1 MTELERSTAEN
12 AAQPFRA
19 PVPTQVRR
27 ELAEVV
33 SPDEEFRLA
42 VTTDI
47 KLDGQYGEAW
57 LMATADHLVAFSP
70 DSGGPPDVVCL
81 PLNEIKGVEVREDWG
96 TAALKVRTEE
106 RGATMAVFSKSLVPA
121 LSELPNQVERLVK
134 QAQPTEPDSQV
145 LHGRLAGARAGR
157 KRCDRCGQVIPR
169 YYGVCPACLE
179 KSKLLFRLLGYAKPH
194 WQLITLSL
202 LLMVVATTIG
212 LGQPLL
218 LGILIDDVLNVG
230 AVASMSVGTSFDLLA
245 LLPVAANDP
254 VAALTWLVGLL
265 IAMNITVSG
274 LSGLRSYIMAR
285 IGQRVTYGLRN
296 EVYTHLHALSLSYY
310 NKNETGRIM
319 ASVTQDVGRLQD
331 FISDGLQEAIRDVL
345 TLVIICIILFALN
358 PGLAALVLLPTPL
371 LVWATMRFG
380 RKLHAIY
387 RPLWRRWASLSALLA
402 DTIPGVRVVKAF
414 ARRRGEID
422 RFTQLNDE
430 YVERN
435 RSLIYLYSTFFPFT
449 FLISG
454 LSMVFI
460 LWLGGIRV
468 VEGTLTLGAFVAFN
482 AYLIRMS
489 RPMMMMGRIVDEYQR
504 AMASMLRIESVLK
517 EQPQPDHYRE
527 DGLAI
532 KGEIEFRR
540 ASFAYNGQTVLRD
553 IDVHIPAGSTLAI
566 VGRVGSGKSTLAR
579 LIPRLIQAGEGQIFI
594 DGKPI
599 EQMPLRAFRDAIGYV
614 PQDTFLFSESI
625 RDNIALDSVDADE
638 VKRALEV
645 AQLAADLKTFPQG
658 MDTIVG
664 ERGVTLSGGQK
675 QRTALARSV
684 VRQPKILILDDA
696 LASIDT
702 RTEEQILTRLR
713 DIMAERTT
721 ILIAHRIS
729 TVMAADHIIVLDEGR
744 IVEEGTH
751 DQLLAR
757 DGLYADMYRRQH
769 LTEELS
775 DL

>member
-1 MTELERSTAEN
+1 MSLNPFKPFASYLRPYRWALVIGLTFLLGEQLVSVSIPLILERAIDQARDSLDQTAPDLTFLTHY
-12 AAQPFRA
+12 AALI
-19 PVPTQVRR
+19 VGLG
-27 ELAEVV
+27 LAQWCMA
-33 SPDEEFRLA
+33 FGMRWHLA
-42 VTTDI
+42 ATSYRVERDI
-47 KLDGQYGEAW
+47 RQRYFAHILTLPLAYFQQARTGD
-57 LMATADHLVAFSP
+57 LMARATNDVEAVQRYLSHGFRMFLSAILGFSFSMVAM
-70 DSGGPPDVVCL
+70 CL
-81 PLNEIKGVEVREDWG
+81 YDW
-96 TAALKVRTEE
+96 
-106 RGATMAVFSKSLVPA
+106 
-121 LSELPNQVERLVK
+121 EL
-134 QAQPTEPDSQV
+134 
-145 LHGRLAGARAGR
+145 
-157 KRCDRCGQVIPR
+157 
-169 YYGVCPACLE
+169 
-179 KSKLLFRLLGYAKPH
+179 
-194 WQLITLSL
+194 TLY
-202 LLMVVATTIG
+202 
-212 LGQPLL
+212 
-218 LGILIDDVLNVG
+218 
-230 AVASMSVGTSFDLLA
+230 A
-245 LLPVAANDP
+245 LLPMPIMTVILRFVGSRVRRRYRMVQEQFAA
-254 VAALTWLVGLL
+254 
-265 IAMNITVSG
+265 
-274 LSGLRSYIMAR
+274 
-285 IGQRVTYGLRN
+285 
-296 EVYTHLHALSLSYY
+296 
-310 NKNETGRIM
+310 
-319 ASVTQDVGRLQD
+319 
-331 FISDGLQEAIRDVL
+331 ISTCLQE
-345 TLVIICIILFALN
+345 N
-358 PGLAALVLLPTPL
+358 
-371 LVWATMRFG
+371 
-380 RKLHAIY
+380 
-387 RPLWRRWASLSALLA
+387 LS
-402 DTIPGVRVVKAF
+402 GVRVVKAF
-414 ARRRGEID
+414 ARRLGEID
-422 RFTQLNDE
+422 HFTQLNDE

-517 EQPQPDHYRE
+517 EQPQPDQYQD

-579 LIPRLIQAGEGQIFI
+579 LIPRLIQAGDGQILI

-625 RDNIALDSVDADE
+625 RDNIALDSVALDE
-638 VKRALEV
+638 VERAIEV

-658 MDTIVG
+658 LETIVG

-696 LASIDT
+696 LASVDT

-744 IVEEGTH
+744 IIEEGTH
-751 DQLLAR
+751 DELLAR

>member
-1 MTELERSTAEN
+1 MSLNPFKPFASYLRPYRWALVIGLTFLLGEQLVSVSIPLILERAIDQARASLDQTAPDLTFLTRY
-12 AAQPFRA
+12 AALIVGLGLAQWCMAFGMRWHLA
-19 PVPTQVRR
+19 ATSYRVERDVRQR
-27 ELAEVV
+27 YFAHLLTLPLGYFQQARTG
-33 SPDEEFRLA
+33 D
-42 VTTDI
+42 
-47 KLDGQYGEAW
+47 
-57 LMATADHLVAFSP
+57 LMARATN
-70 DSGGPPDVVCL
+70 DVEAVQRYL
-81 PLNEIKGVEVREDWG
+81 SHGFRMFL
-96 TAALKVRTEE
+96 
-106 RGATMAVFSKSLVPA
+106 GA
-121 LSELPNQVERLVK
+121 
-134 QAQPTEPDSQV
+134 
-145 LHGRLAGARAGR
+145 
-157 KRCDRCGQVIPR
+157 
-169 YYGVCPACLE
+169 
-179 KSKLLFRLLGYAKPH
+179 LLGFSFSMVAMCLYD
-194 WQLITLSL
+194 WELTLY
-202 LLMVVATTIG
+202 
-212 LGQPLL
+212 
-218 LGILIDDVLNVG
+218 
-230 AVASMSVGTSFDLLA
+230 A
-245 LLPVAANDP
+245 LLPMPIMTVILRFVGSKVRRRYRRVQEQFAA
-254 VAALTWLVGLL
+254 
-265 IAMNITVSG
+265 
-274 LSGLRSYIMAR
+274 
-285 IGQRVTYGLRN
+285 
-296 EVYTHLHALSLSYY
+296 
-310 NKNETGRIM
+310 
-319 ASVTQDVGRLQD
+319 
-331 FISDGLQEAIRDVL
+331 ISTCLQE
-345 TLVIICIILFALN
+345 N
-358 PGLAALVLLPTPL
+358 LA
-371 LVWATMRFG
+371 
-380 RKLHAIY
+380 
-387 RPLWRRWASLSALLA
+387 
-402 DTIPGVRVVKAF
+402 GVRVVKAF

-422 RFTQLNDE
+422 HFTQLNDE

-517 EQPQPDHYRE
+517 EQPQPDQYQD

-579 LIPRLIQAGEGQIFI
+579 LIPRLIQAGEGQILI
-594 DGKPI
+594 DGRPI

-614 PQDTFLFSESI
+614 PQDTFLFSESL
-625 RDNIALDSVDADE
+625 RDNIALDLAASDDVE
-638 VKRALEV
+638 RAIEV

-658 MDTIVG
+658 LETIVG

-696 LASIDT
+696 LASVDT

-751 DQLLAR
+751 DELLVR

>member
-1 MTELERSTAEN
+1 MSLNPFKPFASYLRPYRWALVIGLTFLLGEQLVSVSIPLILERAIDQARASLDQTAPDLTFLTRY
-12 AAQPFRA
+12 AALIVGLGLAQWCMAFGMRWHLA
-19 PVPTQVRR
+19 ATSYRVERDVRQR
-27 ELAEVV
+27 YFAHLLTLPLGYFQQARTG
-33 SPDEEFRLA
+33 D
-42 VTTDI
+42 
-47 KLDGQYGEAW
+47 
-57 LMATADHLVAFSP
+57 LMARATN
-70 DSGGPPDVVCL
+70 DVEAVQRYL
-81 PLNEIKGVEVREDWG
+81 SHGFRMFL
-96 TAALKVRTEE
+96 
-106 RGATMAVFSKSLVPA
+106 GA
-121 LSELPNQVERLVK
+121 
-134 QAQPTEPDSQV
+134 
-145 LHGRLAGARAGR
+145 
-157 KRCDRCGQVIPR
+157 
-169 YYGVCPACLE
+169 
-179 KSKLLFRLLGYAKPH
+179 LLGFSLSMVAMCLYD
-194 WQLITLSL
+194 WELTLY
-202 LLMVVATTIG
+202 
-212 LGQPLL
+212 
-218 LGILIDDVLNVG
+218 
-230 AVASMSVGTSFDLLA
+230 A
-245 LLPVAANDP
+245 LLPMPIMTVILRFVGSRVRRRYRRVQEQFAA
-254 VAALTWLVGLL
+254 
-265 IAMNITVSG
+265 
-274 LSGLRSYIMAR
+274 
-285 IGQRVTYGLRN
+285 
-296 EVYTHLHALSLSYY
+296 
-310 NKNETGRIM
+310 
-319 ASVTQDVGRLQD
+319 
-331 FISDGLQEAIRDVL
+331 ISTCLQE
-345 TLVIICIILFALN
+345 N
-358 PGLAALVLLPTPL
+358 LA
-371 LVWATMRFG
+371 
-380 RKLHAIY
+380 
-387 RPLWRRWASLSALLA
+387 
-402 DTIPGVRVVKAF
+402 GVRVVKAF

-422 RFTQLNDE
+422 HFTQLNDE

-517 EQPQPDHYRE
+517 EQPQPDQYQD

-579 LIPRLIQAGEGQIFI
+579 LIPRLIQAGEGQILI
-594 DGKPI
+594 DGRPI

-638 VKRALEV
+638 VERALEV

-696 LASIDT
+696 LASVDT

-744 IVEEGTH
+744 IIEEGTH
-751 DQLLAR
+751 DELLAR

>member
-1 MTELERSTAEN
+1 MSLNPFKPFASYLRPYRWALVIGLTFLLGEQLVSVSIPLILERAIDQARASLDQAAPDLTFLTRYAALIVGLGLAQWGMAFGMRWHLASTSYRVE
-12 AAQPFRA
+12 R
-19 PVPTQVRR
+19 
-27 ELAEVV
+27 
-33 SPDEEFRLA
+33 
-42 VTTDI
+42 DI
-47 KLDGQYGEAW
+47 RQRYFAHLLTLPLGYFQQARTGD
-57 LMATADHLVAFSP
+57 LMARATNDVEAVQRYLSHGFRMFLSAILGFSFSMVAM
-70 DSGGPPDVVCL
+70 CL
-81 PLNEIKGVEVREDWG
+81 YDW
-96 TAALKVRTEE
+96 
-106 RGATMAVFSKSLVPA
+106 
-121 LSELPNQVERLVK
+121 EL
-134 QAQPTEPDSQV
+134 
-145 LHGRLAGARAGR
+145 
-157 KRCDRCGQVIPR
+157 
-169 YYGVCPACLE
+169 
-179 KSKLLFRLLGYAKPH
+179 
-194 WQLITLSL
+194 TLY
-202 LLMVVATTIG
+202 
-212 LGQPLL
+212 
-218 LGILIDDVLNVG
+218 
-230 AVASMSVGTSFDLLA
+230 A
-245 LLPVAANDP
+245 LLPMPIMTVILRFVGSRVRRRYRRVQEQFAAISTCLQEN
-254 VAALTWLVGLL
+254 
-265 IAMNITVSG
+265 
-274 LSGLRSYIMAR
+274 LSGM
-285 IGQRVTYGLRN
+285 
-296 EVYTHLHALSLSYY
+296 
-310 NKNETGRIM
+310 
-319 ASVTQDVGRLQD
+319 
-331 FISDGLQEAIRDVL
+331 
-345 TLVIICIILFALN
+345 
-358 PGLAALVLLPTPL
+358 
-371 LVWATMRFG
+371 
-380 RKLHAIY
+380 
-387 RPLWRRWASLSALLA
+387 
-402 DTIPGVRVVKAF
+402 RVVKAF

-422 RFTQLNDE
+422 HFTQLNDE

-435 RSLIYLYSTFFPFT
+435 RRLIYLYSTFFPFT

-454 LSMVFI
+454 LSMVLI

-489 RPMMMMGRIVDEYQR
+489 RPMMMMGRIVDEFQR

-517 EQPQPDHYRE
+517 EQPQPDQYQD

-579 LIPRLIQAGEGQIFI
+579 LIPRLIQAGEGQILI

-625 RDNIALDSVDADE
+625 RDNIALDSVAPDDVE
-638 VKRALEV
+638 RAIEV

-658 MDTIVG
+658 LETIVG

-696 LASIDT
+696 LASVDT

-744 IVEEGTH
+744 IIEEGTH
-751 DQLLAR
+751 DELLALN
-757 DGLYADMYRRQH
+757 GLYADMYRRQH

>member
-1 MTELERSTAEN
+1 MSLNPFKPFASYLRPYRWALVIGLTFLLGEQLVSVSIPLILERAIDQARASLDQTAPDLTFLTRY
-12 AAQPFRA
+12 AALI
-19 PVPTQVRR
+19 VGLG
-27 ELAEVV
+27 LAQWCMA
-33 SPDEEFRLA
+33 FGMRWHLA
-42 VTTDI
+42 ATSYRVERDI
-47 KLDGQYGEAW
+47 RQRYFAHLLTLPLGYFQQARTGD
-57 LMATADHLVAFSP
+57 LMARATN
-70 DSGGPPDVVCL
+70 DVEAVQRYL
-81 PLNEIKGVEVREDWG
+81 SHGFRMFL
-96 TAALKVRTEE
+96 
-106 RGATMAVFSKSLVPA
+106 GA
-121 LSELPNQVERLVK
+121 
-134 QAQPTEPDSQV
+134 
-145 LHGRLAGARAGR
+145 
-157 KRCDRCGQVIPR
+157 
-169 YYGVCPACLE
+169 
-179 KSKLLFRLLGYAKPH
+179 LLGFSLSMVAMCLYD
-194 WQLITLSL
+194 WELTLY
-202 LLMVVATTIG
+202 
-212 LGQPLL
+212 
-218 LGILIDDVLNVG
+218 
-230 AVASMSVGTSFDLLA
+230 A
-245 LLPVAANDP
+245 LLPMPIMTVILRFVGSKVRRRYRRVQEQFAA
-254 VAALTWLVGLL
+254 
-265 IAMNITVSG
+265 
-274 LSGLRSYIMAR
+274 
-285 IGQRVTYGLRN
+285 
-296 EVYTHLHALSLSYY
+296 
-310 NKNETGRIM
+310 
-319 ASVTQDVGRLQD
+319 
-331 FISDGLQEAIRDVL
+331 ISTCLQE
-345 TLVIICIILFALN
+345 N
-358 PGLAALVLLPTPL
+358 LA
-371 LVWATMRFG
+371 
-380 RKLHAIY
+380 
-387 RPLWRRWASLSALLA
+387 
-402 DTIPGVRVVKAF
+402 GVRVVKAF

-422 RFTQLNDE
+422 HFTQLNDE

-517 EQPQPDHYRE
+517 EQPQPDQYRD

-579 LIPRLIQAGEGQIFI
+579 LIPRLIQAGEGQILI
-594 DGKPI
+594 DGRPI

-614 PQDTFLFSESI
+614 PQDTFLFSESL
-625 RDNIALDSVDADE
+625 RDNIALDLAASDDVE
-638 VKRALEV
+638 RAIEV

-658 MDTIVG
+658 LETIVG

-696 LASIDT
+696 LASVDT

-744 IVEEGTH
+744 IIEEGTH
-751 DQLLAR
+751 DELLAR

>member
-1 MTELERSTAEN
+1 MSLNPFKPFASYLRPYRWALVIGLTFLLGEQLIAVSIPLVLERVINQAQASLDQAVPDLTFLPYY
-12 AAQPFRA
+12 AALI
-19 PVPTQVRR
+19 VGLG
-27 ELAEVV
+27 LAQWCMA
-33 SPDEEFRLA
+33 FGMRWHLA
-42 VTTDI
+42 ATSYRVERDI
-47 KLDGQYGEAW
+47 RQRYFAHLLTLPIGYFQQARTGD
-57 LMATADHLVAFSP
+57 LMARATNDVEAVQRYLSHGFRMFLSAILGFSFSMVAM
-70 DSGGPPDVVCL
+70 CL
-81 PLNEIKGVEVREDWG
+81 YDW
-96 TAALKVRTEE
+96 
-106 RGATMAVFSKSLVPA
+106 
-121 LSELPNQVERLVK
+121 EL
-134 QAQPTEPDSQV
+134 
-145 LHGRLAGARAGR
+145 
-157 KRCDRCGQVIPR
+157 
-169 YYGVCPACLE
+169 
-179 KSKLLFRLLGYAKPH
+179 
-194 WQLITLSL
+194 TLY
-202 LLMVVATTIG
+202 
-212 LGQPLL
+212 
-218 LGILIDDVLNVG
+218 
-230 AVASMSVGTSFDLLA
+230 A
-245 LLPVAANDP
+245 LLPMPIMTVI
-254 VAALTWLVGLL
+254 LRLVGSRVRARYRRVQEQFAAISTCLQE
-265 IAMNITVSG
+265 N
-274 LSGLRSYIMAR
+274 LSGM
-285 IGQRVTYGLRN
+285 
-296 EVYTHLHALSLSYY
+296 
-310 NKNETGRIM
+310 
-319 ASVTQDVGRLQD
+319 
-331 FISDGLQEAIRDVL
+331 
-345 TLVIICIILFALN
+345 
-358 PGLAALVLLPTPL
+358 
-371 LVWATMRFG
+371 
-380 RKLHAIY
+380 
-387 RPLWRRWASLSALLA
+387 
-402 DTIPGVRVVKAF
+402 RVVKAF
-414 ARRRGEID
+414 ARRRDEID
-422 RFTQLNDE
+422 HFTQLNDE

-435 RSLIYLYSTFFPFT
+435 RRLIYLYSTFFPFT

-504 AMASMLRIESVLK
+504 SMASMLRIESVLK
-517 EQPQPDHYRE
+517 EQPQPDQYRD

-579 LIPRLIQAGEGQIFI
+579 LIPRLIQAGEGQILI

-625 RDNIALDSVDADE
+625 RDNIALDSVAPDDVE
-638 VKRALEV
+638 RAIEV

-658 MDTIVG
+658 LETIVG

-696 LASIDT
+696 LASVDT

-713 DIMAERTT
+713 AIMAERTT

-744 IVEEGTH
+744 IIEEGTH
-751 DQLLAR
+751 DQLLALN
-757 DGLYADMYRRQH
+757 GLYAEMYRRQH
-769 LTEELS
+769 LSEELS

>member
-1 MTELERSTAEN
+1 MSLNPFKPFASYLRPYRWALAIGLTFLLGEQLVSVSIPLILERAIDQARDSLDKTAPDLTFLTHYAALIVGLGLAQWSMAFGMRWHLASTSYRVE
-12 AAQPFRA
+12 R
-19 PVPTQVRR
+19 
-27 ELAEVV
+27 
-33 SPDEEFRLA
+33 
-42 VTTDI
+42 DI
-47 KLDGQYGEAW
+47 RQRYFAHILTLPLGYFQQARTGD
-57 LMATADHLVAFSP
+57 LMARATNDVEAVQRYLSHGFRMFLSAILGFSFSMVAM
-70 DSGGPPDVVCL
+70 CL
-81 PLNEIKGVEVREDWG
+81 YDW
-96 TAALKVRTEE
+96 
-106 RGATMAVFSKSLVPA
+106 
-121 LSELPNQVERLVK
+121 EL
-134 QAQPTEPDSQV
+134 
-145 LHGRLAGARAGR
+145 
-157 KRCDRCGQVIPR
+157 
-169 YYGVCPACLE
+169 
-179 KSKLLFRLLGYAKPH
+179 
-194 WQLITLSL
+194 TLY
-202 LLMVVATTIG
+202 
-212 LGQPLL
+212 
-218 LGILIDDVLNVG
+218 
-230 AVASMSVGTSFDLLA
+230 A
-245 LLPVAANDP
+245 LLPMPIMTVI
-254 VAALTWLVGLL
+254 LRLVGSRVRRRYRRVQEQFAAISTCLQE
-265 IAMNITVSG
+265 N
-274 LSGLRSYIMAR
+274 LSGM
-285 IGQRVTYGLRN
+285 
-296 EVYTHLHALSLSYY
+296 
-310 NKNETGRIM
+310 
-319 ASVTQDVGRLQD
+319 
-331 FISDGLQEAIRDVL
+331 
-345 TLVIICIILFALN
+345 
-358 PGLAALVLLPTPL
+358 
-371 LVWATMRFG
+371 
-380 RKLHAIY
+380 
-387 RPLWRRWASLSALLA
+387 
-402 DTIPGVRVVKAF
+402 RVVKAF

-422 RFTQLNDE
+422 HFTQLNDE

-435 RSLIYLYSTFFPFT
+435 RRLIYLYSTFFPFT

-454 LSMVFI
+454 LSMVLI

-468 VEGTLTLGAFVAFN
+468 IEGTLTLGAFVAFN

-517 EQPQPDHYRE
+517 EQPQPDQYQD

-579 LIPRLIQAGEGQIFI
+579 LIPRLIQAGEGQILI

-625 RDNIALDSVDADE
+625 RDNIALDLAAPDE
-638 VKRALEV
+638 VERAIEV

-658 MDTIVG
+658 LGTIVG

-696 LASIDT
+696 LASVDT

-751 DQLLAR
+751 DELLAR
-757 DGLYADMYRRQH
+757 DGLYAEMYRRQH

>member
-1 MTELERSTAEN
+1 MSFNPFKPFASYLRPYRWALVIGLTFLLGEQLVSVSIPLVLERAIDQARASLDQ
-12 AAQPFRA
+12 AAPDLTFLTHYA
-19 PVPTQVRR
+19 VLIVGLG
-27 ELAEVV
+27 LAQWCMA
-33 SPDEEFRLA
+33 FGMRWHLA
-42 VTTDI
+42 ATSYRVERDI
-47 KLDGQYGEAW
+47 RQRYFAHLLTLPIGYFQQARTGD
-57 LMATADHLVAFSP
+57 LMARATNDVEAVQRYLSHGFRMFLSAILGFSLSMVAM
-70 DSGGPPDVVCL
+70 CL
-81 PLNEIKGVEVREDWG
+81 YDW
-96 TAALKVRTEE
+96 
-106 RGATMAVFSKSLVPA
+106 
-121 LSELPNQVERLVK
+121 EL
-134 QAQPTEPDSQV
+134 
-145 LHGRLAGARAGR
+145 
-157 KRCDRCGQVIPR
+157 
-169 YYGVCPACLE
+169 
-179 KSKLLFRLLGYAKPH
+179 
-194 WQLITLSL
+194 TLY
-202 LLMVVATTIG
+202 
-212 LGQPLL
+212 
-218 LGILIDDVLNVG
+218 
-230 AVASMSVGTSFDLLA
+230 A
-245 LLPVAANDP
+245 LLPMPIMTVI
-254 VAALTWLVGLL
+254 LRLVGSKVRERYRRVQEQFAAISTCLQE
-265 IAMNITVSG
+265 N
-274 LSGLRSYIMAR
+274 LSGM
-285 IGQRVTYGLRN
+285 
-296 EVYTHLHALSLSYY
+296 
-310 NKNETGRIM
+310 
-319 ASVTQDVGRLQD
+319 
-331 FISDGLQEAIRDVL
+331 
-345 TLVIICIILFALN
+345 
-358 PGLAALVLLPTPL
+358 
-371 LVWATMRFG
+371 
-380 RKLHAIY
+380 
-387 RPLWRRWASLSALLA
+387 
-402 DTIPGVRVVKAF
+402 RVVKAF

-422 RFTQLNDE
+422 HFTQLNDE

-504 AMASMLRIESVLK
+504 AMASMLRIESVFK
-517 EQPQPDHYRE
+517 EQPQPDQYQD

-579 LIPRLIQAGEGQIFI
+579 LIPRLIQAGEGQILI

-625 RDNIALDSVDADE
+625 RDNIALDSGAADDVE
-638 VKRALEV
+638 RAIEV

-658 MDTIVG
+658 LETIVG

-696 LASIDT
+696 LASVDT

-713 DIMAERTT
+713 AIMAERTT

-744 IVEEGTH
+744 IIEEGTH
-751 DQLLAR
+751 DELLAR

-769 LTEELS
+769 LSEELS

>member
-1 MTELERSTAEN
+1 MSLNPFKPFASYLRPYRWALAIGLTFLLGEQLVSVSIPLILERAIDQARASLDQTAPDLTFLTHYAALIVGLGLAQWCMAFGMRWHLASTSYRVE
-12 AAQPFRA
+12 R
-19 PVPTQVRR
+19 
-27 ELAEVV
+27 
-33 SPDEEFRLA
+33 
-42 VTTDI
+42 DI
-47 KLDGQYGEAW
+47 RQRYFAHLLTLPIGYFQQARTGD
-57 LMATADHLVAFSP
+57 LMARATNDVEAVQRYLSHGFRMFLSAILGFSLSMVAM
-70 DSGGPPDVVCL
+70 CL
-81 PLNEIKGVEVREDWG
+81 YDW
-96 TAALKVRTEE
+96 
-106 RGATMAVFSKSLVPA
+106 
-121 LSELPNQVERLVK
+121 EL
-134 QAQPTEPDSQV
+134 
-145 LHGRLAGARAGR
+145 
-157 KRCDRCGQVIPR
+157 
-169 YYGVCPACLE
+169 
-179 KSKLLFRLLGYAKPH
+179 
-194 WQLITLSL
+194 TLY
-202 LLMVVATTIG
+202 
-212 LGQPLL
+212 
-218 LGILIDDVLNVG
+218 
-230 AVASMSVGTSFDLLA
+230 A
-245 LLPVAANDP
+245 LLPMPIMTVI
-254 VAALTWLVGLL
+254 LRLVG
-265 IAMNITVSG
+265 S
-274 LSGLRSYIMAR
+274 
-285 IGQRVTYGLRN
+285 RVRERYRMVQ
-296 EVYTHLHALSLSYY
+296 EQFA
-310 NKNETGRIM
+310 
-319 ASVTQDVGRLQD
+319 A
-331 FISDGLQEAIRDVL
+331 ISTCLQE
-345 TLVIICIILFALN
+345 N
-358 PGLAALVLLPTPL
+358 LA
-371 LVWATMRFG
+371 
-380 RKLHAIY
+380 
-387 RPLWRRWASLSALLA
+387 
-402 DTIPGVRVVKAF
+402 GVRVVKAF

-422 RFTQLNDE
+422 HFTQLNDE
-430 YVERN
+430 YVERS

-454 LSMVFI
+454 LSMVLI

-517 EQPQPDHYRE
+517 EQPQPDQYQD

-579 LIPRLIQAGEGQIFI
+579 LIPRLIQAGEGQVFI

-625 RDNIALDSVDADE
+625 RDNIALDSVDADDVE
-638 VKRALEV
+638 RAIEV

-658 MDTIVG
+658 LETIVG

-696 LASIDT
+696 LASVDT

-751 DQLLAR
+751 DELLVR
-757 DGLYADMYRRQH
+757 DGLYAEMYRRQH

>member
-1 MTELERSTAEN
+1 MSLNPFKPFASYLRPYRWALVIGLTFLLGEQLVSVSIPLILERAIDQARASLDQTAPDLTFLTRY
-12 AAQPFRA
+12 AALI
-19 PVPTQVRR
+19 VGLG
-27 ELAEVV
+27 LAQWCMA
-33 SPDEEFRLA
+33 FGMRWHLA
-42 VTTDI
+42 ATSYRVERDI
-47 KLDGQYGEAW
+47 RQRYFTHLLTLPLGYFQQARTGD
-57 LMATADHLVAFSP
+57 LMARATN
-70 DSGGPPDVVCL
+70 DVEAVQRYL
-81 PLNEIKGVEVREDWG
+81 SHGFRMFL
-96 TAALKVRTEE
+96 
-106 RGATMAVFSKSLVPA
+106 GA
-121 LSELPNQVERLVK
+121 
-134 QAQPTEPDSQV
+134 
-145 LHGRLAGARAGR
+145 
-157 KRCDRCGQVIPR
+157 
-169 YYGVCPACLE
+169 
-179 KSKLLFRLLGYAKPH
+179 LLGFSFSMVAMCLYD
-194 WQLITLSL
+194 WELTLY
-202 LLMVVATTIG
+202 
-212 LGQPLL
+212 
-218 LGILIDDVLNVG
+218 
-230 AVASMSVGTSFDLLA
+230 A
-245 LLPVAANDP
+245 LLPMPIMTAILRVVGSRVRRRYRRVQEQFAA
-254 VAALTWLVGLL
+254 
-265 IAMNITVSG
+265 
-274 LSGLRSYIMAR
+274 
-285 IGQRVTYGLRN
+285 
-296 EVYTHLHALSLSYY
+296 
-310 NKNETGRIM
+310 
-319 ASVTQDVGRLQD
+319 
-331 FISDGLQEAIRDVL
+331 ISTCLQE
-345 TLVIICIILFALN
+345 N
-358 PGLAALVLLPTPL
+358 LA
-371 LVWATMRFG
+371 
-380 RKLHAIY
+380 
-387 RPLWRRWASLSALLA
+387 
-402 DTIPGVRVVKAF
+402 GVRVVKAF

-422 RFTQLNDE
+422 HFTQLNDE

-517 EQPQPDHYRE
+517 EQPQPDQYQD

-579 LIPRLIQAGEGQIFI
+579 LIPRLIQAGEGQILI

-625 RDNIALDSVDADE
+625 RDNIALDLAASDDVE
-638 VKRALEV
+638 RAIEV

-658 MDTIVG
+658 LETIVG

-696 LASIDT
+696 LASVDT

-751 DQLLAR
+751 DELLAR

>member
-1 MTELERSTAEN
+1 MSLNPFKPFASYLRPYRWALVIGLTFLLGEQLIAVSIPLVLERVINQAQASLDQAVPDLTFLPYY
-12 AAQPFRA
+12 AALI
-19 PVPTQVRR
+19 VGLG
-27 ELAEVV
+27 LAQWCMA
-33 SPDEEFRLA
+33 FGMRWHLA
-42 VTTDI
+42 ATSYRVERDI
-47 KLDGQYGEAW
+47 RQRYFAHLLTLPIGYFQQARTGD
-57 LMATADHLVAFSP
+57 LMARATNDVEAVQRYLSHGFRMFLSAILGFSFSMVAM
-70 DSGGPPDVVCL
+70 CL
-81 PLNEIKGVEVREDWG
+81 YDW
-96 TAALKVRTEE
+96 
-106 RGATMAVFSKSLVPA
+106 
-121 LSELPNQVERLVK
+121 EL
-134 QAQPTEPDSQV
+134 
-145 LHGRLAGARAGR
+145 
-157 KRCDRCGQVIPR
+157 
-169 YYGVCPACLE
+169 
-179 KSKLLFRLLGYAKPH
+179 
-194 WQLITLSL
+194 TLY
-202 LLMVVATTIG
+202 
-212 LGQPLL
+212 
-218 LGILIDDVLNVG
+218 
-230 AVASMSVGTSFDLLA
+230 A
-245 LLPVAANDP
+245 LLPMPIMTVI
-254 VAALTWLVGLL
+254 LRLVGSRVRARYRRVQEQFAAISTCLQE
-265 IAMNITVSG
+265 N
-274 LSGLRSYIMAR
+274 LSGM
-285 IGQRVTYGLRN
+285 
-296 EVYTHLHALSLSYY
+296 
-310 NKNETGRIM
+310 
-319 ASVTQDVGRLQD
+319 
-331 FISDGLQEAIRDVL
+331 
-345 TLVIICIILFALN
+345 
-358 PGLAALVLLPTPL
+358 
-371 LVWATMRFG
+371 
-380 RKLHAIY
+380 
-387 RPLWRRWASLSALLA
+387 
-402 DTIPGVRVVKAF
+402 RVVKAF

-422 RFTQLNDE
+422 HFTQLNDE

-504 AMASMLRIESVLK
+504 AMASMLRIESVFK
-517 EQPQPDHYRE
+517 EQPQPDQYQD

-579 LIPRLIQAGEGQIFI
+579 LIPRLIQAGEGQILI

-625 RDNIALDSVDADE
+625 RDNIALDSGAADE
-638 VKRALEV
+638 VERAIEV

-658 MDTIVG
+658 LETIVG

-696 LASIDT
+696 LASVDT

-713 DIMAERTT
+713 AIMAERTT

-751 DQLLAR
+751 DQLLVR

>member
-1 MTELERSTAEN
+1 MSLNPFKPFASYLRPYRWALVIGLAFLLGEQLVSVSIPLILERAIDQARASLDQTTPDLTFLTRYAALIVGLGLAQWSMAFGMRWHLAATSYRAE
-12 AAQPFRA
+12 R
-19 PVPTQVRR
+19 
-27 ELAEVV
+27 
-33 SPDEEFRLA
+33 
-42 VTTDI
+42 DI
-47 KLDGQYGEAW
+47 RQRYFAHLLTLPIGYFQQARTGD
-57 LMATADHLVAFSP
+57 LMARATN
-70 DSGGPPDVVCL
+70 DVEAVQRYL
-81 PLNEIKGVEVREDWG
+81 SHGFRMFL
-96 TAALKVRTEE
+96 
-106 RGATMAVFSKSLVPA
+106 GA
-121 LSELPNQVERLVK
+121 
-134 QAQPTEPDSQV
+134 
-145 LHGRLAGARAGR
+145 
-157 KRCDRCGQVIPR
+157 
-169 YYGVCPACLE
+169 
-179 KSKLLFRLLGYAKPH
+179 LLGFSFSMVAMCLYD
-194 WQLITLSL
+194 WELTLY
-202 LLMVVATTIG
+202 
-212 LGQPLL
+212 
-218 LGILIDDVLNVG
+218 
-230 AVASMSVGTSFDLLA
+230 A
-245 LLPVAANDP
+245 LLPMPIMTVILRFVGSRVRRRYRMVQEQFAAISTCLQEN
-254 VAALTWLVGLL
+254 
-265 IAMNITVSG
+265 
-274 LSGLRSYIMAR
+274 LSGM
-285 IGQRVTYGLRN
+285 
-296 EVYTHLHALSLSYY
+296 
-310 NKNETGRIM
+310 
-319 ASVTQDVGRLQD
+319 
-331 FISDGLQEAIRDVL
+331 
-345 TLVIICIILFALN
+345 
-358 PGLAALVLLPTPL
+358 
-371 LVWATMRFG
+371 
-380 RKLHAIY
+380 
-387 RPLWRRWASLSALLA
+387 
-402 DTIPGVRVVKAF
+402 RVVKAF

-422 RFTQLNDE
+422 HFTQLNDE
-430 YVERN
+430 YVERS

-454 LSMVFI
+454 LSMLFI

-482 AYLIRMS
+482 AYLIRIS

-517 EQPQPDHYRE
+517 EQPQPDQYQD

-579 LIPRLIQAGEGQIFI
+579 LIPRLIQAGEGQILI

-625 RDNIALDSVDADE
+625 RDNIALDSAATDDVE
-638 VKRALEV
+638 RAIEV

-658 MDTIVG
+658 LDTIVG

-696 LASIDT
+696 LASVDT

-744 IVEEGTH
+744 IIEEGTH

>member
-1 MTELERSTAEN
+1 MSLNPFKPFASYLRPYRWALVIGLIFLLGEQLISVSIPLILERAIDQARDSLDQTAPDLTFLTHYAALIVGLGLAQWSMAFGMRWHLASTSYRAE
-12 AAQPFRA
+12 R
-19 PVPTQVRR
+19 
-27 ELAEVV
+27 
-33 SPDEEFRLA
+33 
-42 VTTDI
+42 DI
-47 KLDGQYGEAW
+47 RQRYFAHLLTLPIGYFQQARTGD
-57 LMATADHLVAFSP
+57 LMARATNDVEAVQRYLSHGFRMFLSAILGFSFSMVAM
-70 DSGGPPDVVCL
+70 CL
-81 PLNEIKGVEVREDWG
+81 YDW
-96 TAALKVRTEE
+96 
-106 RGATMAVFSKSLVPA
+106 
-121 LSELPNQVERLVK
+121 EL
-134 QAQPTEPDSQV
+134 
-145 LHGRLAGARAGR
+145 
-157 KRCDRCGQVIPR
+157 
-169 YYGVCPACLE
+169 
-179 KSKLLFRLLGYAKPH
+179 
-194 WQLITLSL
+194 TLY
-202 LLMVVATTIG
+202 
-212 LGQPLL
+212 
-218 LGILIDDVLNVG
+218 
-230 AVASMSVGTSFDLLA
+230 A
-245 LLPVAANDP
+245 LLPMPIMTVI
-254 VAALTWLVGLL
+254 LRLVGSRVRRRYRMVQEQFASISTCLQE
-265 IAMNITVSG
+265 N
-274 LSGLRSYIMAR
+274 LSGM
-285 IGQRVTYGLRN
+285 
-296 EVYTHLHALSLSYY
+296 
-310 NKNETGRIM
+310 
-319 ASVTQDVGRLQD
+319 
-331 FISDGLQEAIRDVL
+331 
-345 TLVIICIILFALN
+345 
-358 PGLAALVLLPTPL
+358 
-371 LVWATMRFG
+371 
-380 RKLHAIY
+380 
-387 RPLWRRWASLSALLA
+387 
-402 DTIPGVRVVKAF
+402 RVVKAF

-422 RFTQLNDE
+422 HFTQLNDE
-430 YVERN
+430 YVERS

-454 LSMVFI
+454 LSMLFI
-460 LWLGGIRV
+460 LWLGGTRV

-504 AMASMLRIESVLK
+504 AMASMLRIEAVLK
-517 EQPQPDHYRE
+517 EQPQIDQYQD

-579 LIPRLIQAGEGQIFI
+579 LIPRLIQAGEGQILI

-599 EQMPLRAFRDAIGYV
+599 EQMPLRAFRNAIGYV

-625 RDNIALDSVDADE
+625 RDNIALDAAAADE
-638 VKRALEV
+638 VERAIEV
-645 AQLAADLKTFPQG
+645 AQLATDLKTFPQG
-658 MDTIVG
+658 LETIVG

-696 LASIDT
+696 LASVDT

-744 IVEEGTH
+744 IIEEGTH
-751 DQLLAR
+751 DQLLAH